1 MEAMGQRVAR
11 ILALQF
17 FTADIEQVGQAALEE
32 FQRPNG
38 RVNLSL
44 VPVGLG
50 NGEAL
55 VFLLRWQLVDN
66 MCQATGLIAKKMR
79 QVLACLGHF

>member
-1 MEAMGQRVAR
+1 MAR

-17 FTADIEQVGQAALEE
+17 LATDIEEVGQAALEE
-32 FQRPNG
+32 FQRFNG
-38 RVNLSL
+38 RVNLPL

-55 VFLLRWQLVDN
+55 VFLLRRQLVDN
-66 MCQATGLIAKKMR
+66 MCQTTGFIAKKMR
-79 QVLACLGHF
+79 QVFACLGLF

>member
-1 MEAMGQRVAR
+1 MGQGVAR

-17 FTADIEQVGQAALEE
+17 LTTDIEEVRQAALEE
-32 FQRPNG
+32 FQRPNR

-55 VFLLRWQLVDN
+55 VFLLRRQLVDN
-66 MCQATGLIAKKMR
+66 MCQATRLIAKKMR
-79 QVLACLGHF
+79 QVFACFGLF

>member
-1 MEAMGQRVAR
+1 MKAMGQGVAR

-17 FTADIEQVGQAALEE
+17 LTTDIEEVGQTALEE
-32 FQRPNG
+32 FQRLNG

-55 VFLLRWQLVDN
+55 VFLFRWQLVDN
-66 MCQATGLIAKKMR
+66 MCQPTR
-79 QVLACLGHF
+79 S